1 MGVAI
6 SLANPSHTLF
16 PLPSFP
22 QAWRL
27 LAIKTKSKRKQV
39 PVGKFEDSPAVLI
52 KFNTWRCPH
61 LPWEAGGV
69 WRKGRGEESPLVNA
83 FVPSGRLAPLER
95 SWSWGRGSRWQ
106 LPLPS
111 DAFQVL
117 PAPLCGVEGLRK
129 KRIFPWAH
137 WELPTLG
144 LDFCACAM
152 CLGGEATDPGP
163 PLTLFFFFLFF
174 KVEHHTG
181 PGTPEWVQAAGSLSH
196 RSPGDR

>member
-1 MGVAI
+1 MAK
-6 SLANPSHTLF
+6 PSHTLF
-16 PLPSFP
+16 PPPSFP

-27 LAIKTKSKRKQV
+27 LIKTKSKRKQV

-83 FVPSGRLAPLER
+83 IVPPGRLAPLER

-106 LPLPS
+106 LPPPLRRVPG
-111 DAFQVL
+111 
-117 PAPLCGVEGLRK
+117 PAC
-129 KRIFPWAH
+129 
-137 WELPTLG
+137 PTLRSG
-144 LDFCACAM
+144 GPEEEAYLP
-152 CLGGEATDPGP
+152 LGSLGATDHWGWIFVLVPCASEERRPIQAP
-163 PLTLFFFFLFF
+163 PLTLSLLF